1 MVPRP
6 AARHEPPFLHLRPSL
21 RRETVKSDTVE
32 TALPS
37 FLVDVPQAAVIW
49 ATALLVGAIAA
60 AAIILPRLAAGR
72 AAARAE
78 PGEAELESALRY
90 ADEVAALADRAAIT
104 AHLRRDEWRQA
115 QHEVDAAWA
124 AYDEADRGARR
135 IAAATAFPM
144 LSRRRKLGDNADRER
159 YLHQAATAACRNH
172 ELSIAQLNDVLAHR
186 GWNARLH
193 PVAQE
198 AVLRNA
204 IREHRYEV
212 YREASLRERETWEIA
227 DTAAV
232 ALRCLRVEAC
242 AATLRRGAPAPADDI
257 EPIEDW
263 TIPEPVGASA
273 G

>member
-1 MVPRP
+1 V
-6 AARHEPPFLHLRPSL
+6 
-21 RRETVKSDTVE
+21 
-32 TALPS
+32 PS
-37 FLVDVPQAAVIW
+37 FLLSVPQAAVIW

-72 AAARAE
+72 AAAQAD
-78 PGEAELESALRY
+78 PVVDAESALRY

-104 AHLRRDEWRQA
+104 AHHRRDEWRQA

-198 AVLRNA
+198 GVLRNA

-212 YREASLRERETWEIA
+212 YREASLRERETWKIA
-227 DTAAV
+227 DTAAG
-232 ALRCLRVEAC
+232 ALRCLRIEAC
-242 AATLRRGAPAPADDI
+242 AATLRPRPPAPGDDA
-257 EPIEDW
+257 EPIEEW
-263 TIPEPVGASA
+263 IAPEPVAA
-273 G
+273 GIT

>member
-1 MVPRP
+1 MYGQ
-6 AARHEPPFLHLRPSL
+6 
-21 RRETVKSDTVE
+21 ETVKSDTVE

-37 FLVDVPQAAVIW
+37 FLVAVPPAAVIW

-72 AAARAE
+72 AAAQAD
-78 PGEAELESALRY
+78 PGDETGPEAAAALRY

-104 AHLRRDEWRQA
+104 VHHRRDEWRQA

-242 AATLRRGAPAPADDI
+242 AATLRPRAPAPADDL
-257 EPIEDW
+257 EPMEDW
-263 TIPEPVGASA
+263 TVEEPVAASVS
-273 G
+273 